1 MRLHQDR
8 WLTRFPRK
16 GFLVTPISVRDILD
30 LYQFRKLLEGFAAE
44 QVAPAAGPAELAEL
58 RGLLER
64 ADDPRA
70 GTLEMVQANEAF
82 HLRLAAL
89 AGNQRVFDQLG
100 LVLAFSRRLD
110 TLYMRVEHSWIPHHD
125 LPEALERHDG
135 PGSSRAMAAHLDHGR
150 DCLVKLFGTTAPR
163 LQ

>member
-1 MRLHQDR
+1 MLEPDLAQRCSTSRTPVRKACMRLHQDR

-44 QVAPAAGPAELAEL
+44 QVASAAGPAE
-58 RGLLER
+58 
-64 ADDPRA
+64 
-70 GTLEMVQANEAF
+70 
-82 HLRLAAL
+82 LAAL
-89 AGNQRVFDQLG
+89 AGNQRVLDQLG